1 MDAEFVKEYAAK
13 KKLTKYEQNVLLKM
27 EEKAGAKNKNICD
40 YSKEEILECLRG
52 YNSRSINTLQKYASL
67 LRQYIDYCIAHHKTE
82 EKNSPVNHCR
92 EITKNDLMLCLESDV
107 TIYHKMDLSL
117 ILEMA
122 DKMKNPAD
130 QFVILGS
137 YEGLTLA
144 DILSLRAFDINYD
157 EWAIYHPR
165 VRRWFGHSDTLV
177 RYGIKALQEYHY
189 DAGDRSIELVDV
201 DDRGPS
207 VIKQSYYV
215 SRLPDSHTI
224 NSRILRKASL
234 IDAKFTNITP
244 KIIHKFGLYEAINY
258 YLDFDPLKIDDF
270 FQNNNLKYRMLIE
283 RFDRE
288 LSRPSVMKNEYDMI
302 SKICKV
308 DQEAKKYWD
317 ELIIHD
323 LYINKNYI
331 RNRLAHLE

>member
-1 MDAEFVKEYAAK
+1 MDAEFVKEFADDK
-13 KKLTKYEQNVLLKM
+13 ELTKYEQNVLLKM
-27 EEKAGAKNKNICD
+27 EEKAGAKNQNICD

-82 EKNSPVNHCR
+82 EKNFPVNHCR

-122 DKMKNPAD
+122 DKIKNTAD

-144 DILSLRAFDINYD
+144 DILSLREFDFNYD
-157 EWAIYHPR
+157 EWMIYHPR

-177 RYGIKALQEYHY
+177 RYGIKAFQEYQY
-189 DAGDRSIELVDV
+189 DAGDRSIKLVDV

-234 IDAKFTNITP
+234 INSKFINITP
-244 KIIHKFGLYEAINY
+244 KIIHKFGLYEALNY
-258 YLDFDPLKIDDF
+258 YLNLYSLNIDDF
-270 FQNNNLKYRMLIE
+270 VKNDNLKYRMLLE
-283 RFDRE
+283 RFNRE
-288 LSRPSVMKNEYDMI
+288 LSRPSVIKNEYDMI
-302 SKICKV
+302 SKMCKA
-308 DQEAKKYWD
+308 DQEANKYWD
-317 ELIIHD
+317 KLIMNEF
-323 LYINKNYI
+323 Y
-331 RNRLAHLE
+331 RN

>member
-144 DILSLRAFDINYD
+144 DILSLRAFDFNYD
-157 EWAIYHPR
+157 EW
-165 VRRWFGHSDTLV
+165 
-177 RYGIKALQEYHY
+177 
-189 DAGDRSIELVDV
+189 
-201 DDRGPS
+201 
-207 VIKQSYYV
+207 
-215 SRLPDSHTI
+215 
-224 NSRILRKASL
+224 
-234 IDAKFTNITP
+234 
-244 KIIHKFGLYEAINY
+244 
-258 YLDFDPLKIDDF
+258 
-270 FQNNNLKYRMLIE
+270 
-283 RFDRE
+283 
-288 LSRPSVMKNEYDMI
+288 
-302 SKICKV
+302 
-308 DQEAKKYWD
+308 
-317 ELIIHD
+317 HD
-323 LYINKNYI
+323 LSSESETVVW
-331 RNRLAHLE
+331 AF